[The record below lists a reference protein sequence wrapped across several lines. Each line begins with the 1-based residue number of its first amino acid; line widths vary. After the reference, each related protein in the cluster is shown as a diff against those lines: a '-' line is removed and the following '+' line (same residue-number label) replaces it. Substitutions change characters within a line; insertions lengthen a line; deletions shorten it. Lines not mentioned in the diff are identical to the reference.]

1 MEEKINVA
9 EILKDKPQGTKL
21 YSILSDGECFL
32 NEASEDS
39 IYIAIDNRKRFWC
52 LSAYGSTHSFPN
64 GCVLLFPSK
73 EMRDWSKF
81 AWKKGDVL
89 VCKDDNS
96 HIIFEKFNDDTYTT
110 FTGKLYYQA
119 TRAGYSYT
127 HTRNLVMTQD
137 FDIEKGDAAQTYIST
152 IEERLGGKLNRET
165 LEIEKYQPEF
175 KDGDVVVVD
184 EIPFDLYSK
193 CIFILKENLNTGE
206 IKAIAYVLYN
216 VNKDCIF
223 FDTPPIMKVIERN
236 IHLATEE
243 EKQQLFGALAEE
255 GKAWDAEKKQI
266 VDLKPKVE
274 LKPFDKVLCRNSK
287 DDTWEA
293 DFFARLTRKEIDYTQ
308 SGKYLCVGDLWMY
321 CIPYN
326 EETAHLLGT
335 TDEWKGGEQ

>member
-1 MEEKINVA
+1 MEAKINIV

-21 YSILSDGECFL
+21 YSSACGKCRLGEVDDKSFKISFYNSKFGFMNGGEGYLDKNGKLYDDGEC
-32 NEASEDS
+32 
-39 IYIAIDNRKRFWC
+39 
-52 LSAYGSTHSFPN
+52 
-64 GCVLLFPSK
+64 VVFPSK

-127 HTRNLVMTQD
+127 HTRNLAMTQD

-206 IKAIAYVLYN
+206 IKARAYVLYN
-216 VNKDCIF
+216 VNKDSIF
-223 FDTPPIMKVIERN
+223 FDTPQIMKVIERN

-243 EKQQLFGALAEE
+243 EKQQLFDALAKE

-266 VDLKPKVE
+266 VDLKLKVE
-274 LKPFDKVLCRNSK
+274 LKPFDRVLCRDGVGKEWHIDLFESVLTDNSEYNYK
-287 DDTWEA
+287 CMVNVW
-293 DFFARLTRKEIDYTQ
+293 KI
-308 SGKYLCVGDLWMY
+308 
-321 CIPYN
+321 CIPYKGN
-326 EETAHLLGT
+326 EYLLGT
-335 TDEWKGGEQ
+335 TNNVEG

>member
-1 MEEKINVA
+1 METKINVA

-21 YSILSDGECFL
+21 YSSACGKCKLEEVDDKSFKISFYNSKFGFMNGGEGYLDKNGKLYDDGEC
-32 NEASEDS
+32 
-39 IYIAIDNRKRFWC
+39 
-52 LSAYGSTHSFPN
+52 
-64 GCVLLFPSK
+64 VVFPSK

-89 VCKDDNS
+89 VSNDSDS
-96 HIIFEKFNDDTYTT
+96 HIIFKGFSKNDYTT
-110 FTGKLYYQA
+110 FEGKHWISVSKKRYVSCLNMQ
-119 TRAGYSYT
+119 
-127 HTRNLVMTQD
+127 NVQD
-137 FDIEKGDAAQTYIST
+137 YHIEDNKDAAQTYINT
-152 IEERLGGKLNRET
+152 IEERFGGKINRET
-165 LEIEKYQPEF
+165 LEIEKTQPEF
-175 KDGDVVVVD
+175 KNGDIAFADYGNRQDVFIVSD
-184 EIPFDLYSK
+184 KTDLSEGYNS
-193 CIFILKENLNTGE
+193 FISLDLSSLTLSMGYITNFFK
-206 IKAIAYVLYN
+206 
-216 VNKDCIF
+216 KDLC
-223 FDTPPIMKVIERN
+223 KLR
-236 IHLATEE
+236 LATEE
-243 EKQQLFGALAEE
+243 EKKQLFPALEKE
-255 GKAWDAEKKQI
+255 GKRWDSEKKEV

>member
-1 MEEKINVA
+1 MKEKINVA

-21 YSILSDGECFL
+21 YSSACGKCRLGEVDDKSFKISFYNSKFGFMNGGEGYLDKNGKLYDDGEC
-32 NEASEDS
+32 
-39 IYIAIDNRKRFWC
+39 
-52 LSAYGSTHSFPN
+52 
-64 GCVLLFPSK
+64 VVFPSK

-119 TRAGYSYT
+119 TKAGYSYA

-223 FDTPPIMKVIERN
+223 FDTYVTKVIERN
-236 IHLATEE
+236 IHLATDE
-243 EKQQLFGALAEE
+243 EKQRLFDALAKE
-255 GKAWDAEKKQI
+255 GKAWDAKKKMI
-266 VDLKPKVE
+266 VDLKQKVE
-274 LKPFDKVLCRNSK
+274 LKPFDKVLVRDSESDNWRANLFGYIGK
-287 DDTWEA
+287 DGYY
-293 DFFARLTRKEIDYTQ
+293 R
-308 SGKYLCVGDLWMY
+308 CVYANWVY
-321 CIPYN
+321 CIPYAGN
-326 EETAHLLGT
+326 EHLLGT
-335 TDEWKGGEQ
+335 TNNVEG